1 MNTAAPSLL
10 SGARTRQPFYLV
22 MSIAL
27 GTIAVLGFS
36 KTIPGDLQ
44 VVGFPPLLWLHAAA
58 FSAWVLL
65 FVAQPLLVINGLV
78 RSHRW
83 LGWAGALLACA
94 MVVLGAMAILMGL
107 WADAVPPFYPHG
119 LFLIR
124 GAIGLLLFA
133 GFVAVGAQRRRQPGW
148 HKRLMLFASI
158 IVVIPGLVRA
168 MPLYLFGANWPFV
181 VDGLVDL
188 IACAGPAAD
197 LLYERRVP
205 PAYLCGLAAI
215 VLGQVLTYLLAP
227 SHLAIALLHA
237 LNTS

>member
-22 MSIAL
+22 MSMAL

-44 VVGFPPLLWLHAAA
+44 AVGFPPLLWLHAAV

-65 FVAQPLLVINGLV
+65 FVAQPLLVMNGLV
-78 RSHRW
+78 RLHRW

-133 GFVAVGAQRRRQPGW
+133 GFVAVGVQRRRQPGW

-158 IVVIPGLVRA
+158 IVVLPGLERA

-181 VDGLVDL
+181 VDGCIDL
-188 IACAGPAAD
+188 IACIGPAAD
-197 LLYERRVP
+197 LAYERRVH
-205 PAYLCGLAAI
+205 PAYLCGMAAI
-215 VLGQVLTYLLAP
+215 VLGQALTYSLAP
-227 SHLAIALLHA
+227 SYLATVLLHA